1 MMLISGKTPLHTVP
15 ALSLRLRTDYACS
28 RATSGVIIWK
38 VHFMHPPRPHAFAL
52 REKKVGPSLRLGLI
66 ARVRREIEMGVYD
79 TPEKLEI
86 ALGRLFE
93 GVAERSEPERPQW

>member
-1 MMLISGKTPLHTVP
+1 MMLIGGKTPLDSLA
-15 ALSLRLRTDYACS
+15 ALSLGLRTDYACS

-52 REKKVGPSLRLGLI
+52 REKKAGPSLRLGLI
-66 ARVRREIEMGVYD
+66 ARVRREIEMGIYD

-93 GVAERSEPERPQW
+93 SVAARSEPDRPGR